1 MTATRAFGRRQSLA
15 SPPVPRAEAI
25 PVSPPLPIQSG
36 VTTEELARRLGIGR
50 TQESEHERALV
61 VPRSYLAALL
71 AGLATACLAAGFTI
85 AQGGSG
91 AGTQSQIGDLAQLAG
106 ADGRALTPALMAFSL
121 LAAGR
126 ATASTLMT
134 AHFVLRRMGST
145 SLVAYVVG
153 GAAAGA
159 FWVFA
164 GRYIGFGGHVRDLP
178 TEAAMGACAGFFYRL
193 LAGARPAL

>member
-1 MTATRAFGRRQSLA
+1 
-15 SPPVPRAEAI
+15 
-25 PVSPPLPIQSG
+25 
-36 VTTEELARRLGIGR
+36 
-50 TQESEHERALV
+50 
-61 VPRSYLAALL
+61 
-71 AGLATACLAAGFTI
+71 
-85 AQGGSG
+85 
-91 AGTQSQIGDLAQLAG
+91 
-106 ADGRALTPALMAFSL
+106 
-121 LAAGR
+121 
-126 ATASTLMT
+126 